1 MPWRAPSLARV
12 CQQPHSRIYLTLCHQ
27 LVEDDSNV
35 RLSRPRVSAQSER
48 QSRGQLHGGGSGR
61 IRVAAA
67 ADVDD
72 AAEAAGFS
80 RALTPLFFVLVS
92 KRLCDM
98 RRAGAALQPAPAA
111 SDGRFRLLL
120 LPPGGLQSIESAF
133 SLLLALQVMRS
144 ELQARENVTTFA
156 IMSLF

>member
-1 MPWRAPSLARV
+1 
-12 CQQPHSRIYLTLCHQ
+12 
-27 LVEDDSNV
+27 
-35 RLSRPRVSAQSER
+35 
-48 QSRGQLHGGGSGR
+48 
-61 IRVAAA
+61 
-67 ADVDD
+67 VDD

-98 RRAGAALQPAPAA
+98 RGAGAALQPAPAA

-156 IMSLF
+156 IMPLF

>member
-1 MPWRAPSLARV
+1 M
-12 CQQPHSRIYLTLCHQ
+12 
-27 LVEDDSNV
+27 EDDSNV

-67 ADVDD
+67 AGVDD

-80 RALTPLFFVLVS
+80 RALAPLFFVLVS

-98 RRAGAALQPAPAA
+98 RGAGAALQPAPAA

-156 IMSLF
+156 IMPLF